1 MMDKSM
7 NQINPKKLLNSK
19 WTKVLPA
26 NNEKHFLIS
35 ELKYDENELIS
46 YCLIEAIISKNNESI
61 DWNELK
67 DSNKWQQ
74 GWK

>member
-1 MMDKSM
+1 M

-19 WTKVLPA
+19 WTKVEPT
-26 NNEKHFLIS
+26 NKEKHFLIS

-46 YCLIEAIISKNNESI
+46 DCLIEAIISKNNESI
-61 DWNELK
+61 DWNDLK

>member
-1 MMDKSM
+1 M

-19 WTKVLPA
+19 WTKVFPTKK
-26 NNEKHFLIS
+26 EKHFLIT

-46 YCLIEAIISKNNESI
+46 DCLIEAIISKNNESI

>member
-1 MMDKSM
+1 M

-26 NNEKHFLIS
+26 NKEKHFLIS

-46 YCLIEAIISKNNESI
+46 DCLIEAIISKNIESI
-61 DWNELK
+61 DWKELK
-67 DSNKWQQ
+67 DSNKWLQ
-74 GWK
+74 GWR

>member
-1 MMDKSM
+1 M
-7 NQINPKKLLNSK
+7 NQINPKKLLKSK
-19 WTKVLPA
+19 WTKVLPT

-46 YCLIEAIISKNNESI
+46 DCLIEAIISKNNESI

>member
-1 MMDKSM
+1 M

-19 WTKVLPA
+19 WTKVLPT
-26 NNEKHFLIS
+26 NNEQHFLIS

-46 YCLIEAIISKNNESI
+46 DCLIEAIISKNNESI
-61 DWNELK
+61 DWNDLK
-67 DSNKWQQ
+67 NSNKWQQ

>member
-1 MMDKSM
+1 M

-19 WTKVLPA
+19 WTKVLPT
-26 NNEKHFLIS
+26 NNVKHFLIS

-46 YCLIEAIISKNNESI
+46 DCLIEAIISKNNESI

>member
-1 MMDKSM
+1 M

-19 WTKVLPA
+19 WTKVFPIKK
-26 NNEKHFLIS
+26 EKHFLIT

-46 YCLIEAIISKNNESI
+46 DCLIEAIISKNNESI
-61 DWNELK
+61 DLNELK

>member
-1 MMDKSM
+1 M

-19 WTKVLPA
+19 WTKVFPTKK
-26 NNEKHFLIS
+26 EKHFLIT

-46 YCLIEAIISKNNESI
+46 DCLIEAIISKSSESI

>member
-1 MMDKSM
+1 M
-7 NQINPKKLLNSK
+7 NEMNKIFSKKLLNSK
-19 WTKVLPA
+19 WSKVSPS
-26 NNEKHFLIS
+26 NREKHFLVTQVNF
-35 ELKYDENELIS
+35 DEFSNVK
-46 YCLIEAIISKNNESI
+46 YCLIEAVITKKEEEI

>member
-1 MMDKSM
+1 M
-7 NQINPKKLLNSK
+7 NEMNKISSKKLLNSK
-19 WTKVLPA
+19 WSKVSPS
-26 NNEKHFLIS
+26 NREKHFLVTQVNFD
-35 ELKYDENELIS
+35 ELSNVKF
-46 YCLIEAIISKNNESI
+46 CLIETVITKKEEEI

>member
-1 MMDKSM
+1 M

-19 WTKVLPA
+19 WTKVFPTKK
-26 NNEKHFLIS
+26 EKHFLIT

-46 YCLIEAIISKNNESI
+46 DCLIEAIISKSNESI

-67 DSNKWQQ
+67 DSNQWQQ

>member
-1 MMDKSM
+1 M

-19 WTKVLPA
+19 WTKVFPTK
-26 NNEKHFLIS
+26 NEKHYLIT

-46 YCLIEAIISKNNESI
+46 DCLIEAIISKNNESI

>member
-1 MMDKSM
+1 M

-19 WTKVLPA
+19 WTKVLPT

-35 ELKYDENELIS
+35 ELKYDENELICD
-46 YCLIEAIISKNNESI
+46 CLIEAIISKNNESI

>member
-1 MMDKSM
+1 M

-19 WTKVLPA
+19 WTKVEPT
-26 NNEKHFLIS
+26 NKEKHFLIS

-46 YCLIEAIISKNNESI
+46 DCLIEAIISKNNESI

>member
-1 MMDKSM
+1 M

-19 WTKVLPA
+19 WTKVFPTKK
-26 NNEKHFLIS
+26 EKHFLIT

-46 YCLIEAIISKNNESI
+46 DCLIEAIISKNNESI
-61 DWNELK
+61 DWNDLK

>member
-1 MMDKSM
+1 M

-19 WTKVLPA
+19 WTKVEPT
-26 NNEKHFLIS
+26 NKEKHFLIS

-46 YCLIEAIISKNNESI
+46 DCLIEAIISKNNESI

-67 DSNKWQQ
+67 DSNQWQQ

>member
-1 MMDKSM
+1 M

-19 WTKVLPA
+19 WTKVFPTKKA
-26 NNEKHFLIS
+26 KHFLIT

-46 YCLIEAIISKNNESI
+46 DCLIEAIISKNNESI

>member
-1 MMDKSM
+1 
-7 NQINPKKLLNSK
+7 
-19 WTKVLPA
+19 
-26 NNEKHFLIS
+26 LIS

-46 YCLIEAIISKNNESI
+46 DCLIEAIFSKNNESI

>member
-1 MMDKSM
+1 M

-19 WTKVLPA
+19 WTKVFPTKK
-26 NNEKHFLIS
+26 EKHFLIT

-46 YCLIEAIISKNNESI
+46 DCLIEAIISKNSESI
-61 DWNELK
+61 DWKELK

>member
-1 MMDKSM
+1 M

-19 WTKVLPA
+19 WTKVEPT

-46 YCLIEAIISKNNESI
+46 DCLIEAIISKNNESI

>member
-1 MMDKSM
+1 M

-19 WTKVLPA
+19 WTKVEPT
-26 NNEKHFLIS
+26 NKEKHFLIS
-35 ELKYDENELIS
+35 ELKYDENESIS
-46 YCLIEAIISKNNESI
+46 DCLIEATISKNNDSI

-67 DSNKWQQ
+67 DSTKWQQ

>member
-1 MMDKSM
+1 M

-19 WTKVLPA
+19 WTKVFPTKK
-26 NNEKHFLIS
+26 EKHFLIT

-46 YCLIEAIISKNNESI
+46 DCLIEAIISKRNESI

>member
-1 MMDKSM
+1 M

-19 WTKVLPA
+19 WTKVFPT
-26 NNEKHFLIS
+26 NKEKHFLIS

-46 YCLIEAIISKNNESI
+46 DCLIEAIISKSNESI

>member
-1 MMDKSM
+1 M

-19 WTKVLPA
+19 WTKVEQT
-26 NNEKHFLIS
+26 NKEKHFLIS
-35 ELKYDENELIS
+35 ELTYDENELIS
-46 YCLIEAIISKNNESI
+46 DCYIEAIISKNNESI
-61 DWNELK
+61 DWNDLK